1 MHNQFIHILSAKQT
15 RYKKTKV
22 LNVYE
27 SPQLRIDSVTNRPV
41 L

>member
-1 MHNQFIHILSAKQT
+1 MHNQFIHIILSAKQT
-15 RYKKTKV
+15 RYKAKV